1 MTRYVTLPAATAAV
15 AILFACSQQTSNA
28 QEDAAEPQVEET
40 AGMGEEM
47 PPSEAD
53 TGGPKSI
60 PSMMRATGDIL
71 GDDGNSIGD
80 INLIEGPNGV
90 LIEVNIEEGS
100 LTEGWHAIHL
110 HQTGD
115 CSDTG
120 AYKAS
125 GGHIGKID
133 GGHGLLNPDGPEKG
147 DLTNLYVAS
156 DGSVNYET
164 FTNYVAMSDILDD
177 DGSAAIIHE
186 GRDDHMSQPI
196 GGAGSRV
203 ACAVI
208 E

>member
-1 MTRYVTLPAATAAV
+1 MRRYFTLPAATAAV
-15 AILFACSQQTSNA
+15 AILFACSQQTSDA
-28 QEDAAEPQVEET
+28 QEETAPAAEPQT
-40 AGMGEEM
+40 EM
-47 PPSEAD
+47 QDELPADGDMQGSE
-53 TGGPKSI
+53 SI

-71 GDDGNSIGD
+71 GNEGTSIGN

-100 LTEGWHAIHL
+100 LSEGWHAIHL

-120 AYKAS
+120 EYKAS
-125 GGHIGKID
+125 GGHIGKIE
-133 GGHGLLNPDGPEKG
+133 GGHGLLNPKGPEPG
-147 DLTNLYVAS
+147 DLTNLYVAAN
-156 DGSVNYET
+156 GSVHYET

>member
-1 MTRYVTLPAATAAV
+1 MRRYFTLPAATAAV
-15 AILFACSQQTSNA
+15 AILFACSQQTSDA
-28 QEDAAEPQVEET
+28 QEETTPAAEPQT
-40 AGMGEEM
+40 EM
-47 PPSEAD
+47 QQELPADGDMQGSE
-53 TGGPKSI
+53 SI

-71 GDDGNSIGD
+71 GNEGTSIGD
-80 INLIEGPNGV
+80 INLIDGPNGV

-100 LTEGWHAIHL
+100 LSEGWHAIHL

-120 AYKAS
+120 EYKAS

-133 GGHGLLNPDGPEKG
+133 GGHGLLNPDGPEPG
-147 DLTNLYVAS
+147 DLTNLYVAAN
-156 DGSVNYET
+156 GSVHYET
-164 FTNYVAMSDILDD
+164 FSNYVAMSDILDD